1 MAEDFVDDGSISIGD
16 LAGAVYSNGDYIG
29 RSIYRYLQH
38 CCDQKVDPP
47 TSDDPRSYLIA
58 GKYKLI

>member
-47 TSDDPRSYLIA
+47 TSDDPRVLFD
-58 GKYKLI
+58 